1 MQNLL
6 HLCNMSGILNHLTL
20 LKENQESELVVLI
33 DPDKSEQK
41 AIHRL
46 VEGCLEAQISTLLI
60 GGSYVPQ
67 GKTEQ
72 LLKWIKEVSTEL
84 SLVLFPG
91 HPDQISSQA
100 DALLLLSLLSGR
112 NPDYLIG
119 HHVQSANRLRE
130 SGLDL
135 IPTAYILIDGGKTT
149 AVQYISN
156 TQPIP
161 PQEIALACSTA
172 LAGEQL
178 GMKLV
183 YMDAGSGA
191 LLPIPIELIE
201 EVSKTTALPLVV
213 GGGMRTPR
221 ELQDRAIAGAQWLV
235 VGNALEKDPNL
246 LKEMALAIPQRTR

>member
-1 MQNLL
+1 MGR
-6 HLCNMSGILNHLTL
+6 HTVADMRAAHAAGGHFAAVTAWDRPTAEFAEAAGIH
-20 LKENQESELVVLI
+20 K
-33 DPDKSEQK
+33 
-41 AIHRL
+41 L
-46 VEGCLEAQISTLLI
+46 VELCLDAQISHLLI

-67 GKTEQ
+67 GKTSQ
-72 LLKWIKEVSTEL
+72 LLKWIKEVTTDL
-84 SLVLFPG
+84 HLVLFPG
-91 HPDQISSQA
+91 HPDQISSEA

-119 HHVQSANRLRE
+119 HHVQSANRLKE
-130 SGLDL
+130 SGLTL
-135 IPTAYILIDGGKTT
+135 VPTAYLLIDGGKTT

-191 LLPIPIELIE
+191 LLPIPVDLIE
-201 EVSKTTALPLVV
+201 EVSRTTTLPLVV

-235 VGNALEKDPNL
+235 VGNALEKDPEL

>member
-1 MQNLL
+1 MSAILQHLQNL
-6 HLCNMSGILNHLTL
+6 
-20 LKENQESELVVLI
+20 KANQESELVVLV
-33 DPDKSEQK
+33 DPDKAERKQ
-41 AIHRL
+41 IQYL
-46 VEGCLEAQISTLLI
+46 VERCEQVGISHLLI

-67 GKTEQ
+67 GKTSQ
-72 LLKWIKEVSTEL
+72 LLKWIREVSVPMK
-84 SLVLFPG
+84 LVIFPG
-91 HPDQISSQA
+91 HPDQISSEA

-119 HHVQSANRLRE
+119 HHVQSANRLQE

-135 IPTAYILIDGGKTT
+135 ISTAYILIDGGKTT

-191 LLPIPIELIE
+191 LLPIPTDLIE
-201 EVSKTTALPLVV
+201 EVSGTTLLPLVV
-213 GGGMRTPR
+213 GGGMRTPK
-221 ELQDRAIAGAQWLV
+221 ELQERAIAGAQWLV
-235 VGNALEKDPNL
+235 VGNALEKDPGL
-246 LKEMALAIPQRTR
+246 LQEMALAIPQRTR